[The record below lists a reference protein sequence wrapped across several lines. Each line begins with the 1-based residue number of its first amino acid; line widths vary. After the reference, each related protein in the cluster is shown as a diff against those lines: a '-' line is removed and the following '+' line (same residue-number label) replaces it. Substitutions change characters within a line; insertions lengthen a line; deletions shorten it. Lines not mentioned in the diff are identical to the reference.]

1 MPVVVDWSVGS
12 MRRMFT
18 VEKVVVVMMGCLLV
32 FSHWLRTIYVLA
44 QDGYVASPAPGLWMG
59 GALALGLQDPVK
71 QAGHWPSSLLQVL
84 VELTEL
90 SHSAEQVTNTPSLLT
105 CQLHHS
111 VELRNKHT
119 LFSSS
124 CRRLLSHDRSY
135 QRSVQLGAA
144 RIERI
149 FAFHCPTSEMFFY
162 VNMLDGVFD

>member
-1 MPVVVDWSVGS
+1 MFVGV
-12 MRRMFT
+12 FT
-18 VEKVVVVMMGCLLV
+18 LAPDYK
-32 FSHWLRTIYVLA
+32 RVLA
-44 QDGYVASPAPGLWMG
+44 QDGYVASPASGLQMG
-59 GALALGLQDPVK
+59 GALALGLQYPVK

-124 CRRLLSHDRSY
+124 RRRLRHL
-135 QRSVQLGAA
+135 QFGAIH
-144 RIERI
+144 IEHI
-149 FAFHCPTSEMFFY
+149 CAFHCTTFPLFFY
-162 VNMLDGVFD
+162 VNRLVFDCCACDLHLLQRLMHEPAF